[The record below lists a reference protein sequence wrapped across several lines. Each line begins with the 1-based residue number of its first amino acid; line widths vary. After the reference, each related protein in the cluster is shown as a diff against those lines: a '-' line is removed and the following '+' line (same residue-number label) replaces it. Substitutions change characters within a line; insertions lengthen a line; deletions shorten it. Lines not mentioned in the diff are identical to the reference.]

1 MITTIVTVLA
11 SVGVGGIIAS
21 IVSGL
26 FTKKKTGAEA
36 AEIITRAASGVVT
49 NLEKEML
56 RQREDLD
63 ELIQASREE
72 RQRHKEE
79 MSHIARAGILER
91 EAWREVLAQ
100 HVAWDSAAAVALN
113 ERDIKIGP
121 VPPLMPS
128 RHYIDSRTG
137 LPID

>member
-1 MITTIVTVLA
+1 MIATIVTVLA
-11 SVGVGGIIAS
+11 AVGAGGIITA
-21 IVSGL
+21 IVSGM

-56 RQREDLD
+56 RGRKDID
-63 ELIQASREE
+63 ELIEASREE
-72 RQRHKEE
+72 RERHREE
-79 MSHIARAGILER
+79 MSRVARAGILER

-100 HVAWDSAAAVALN
+100 HVAWDSAAAAALN
-113 ERDIKIGP
+113 EHGIQVGP